1 MSASRQN
8 EARCFNENSPRPPV
22 PGEETGS
29 YVSRIRP
36 QSPALTPRRSSFAT
50 PTVSGGCDASAPLG
64 FEPEG
69 CCGTTTM
76 ESDSP
81 PAYVRWA
88 RNLHSL
94 LEDPVGLELFKRYL
108 DQEGHVDPLNFW
120 FACEGLKE
128 QKDMEKISQ
137 LVKLIYRRFF
147 LKSQLTIPEDVMKEA
162 DRRVKEGRADQKVFD
177 IVQLEVERLI
187 NETTY
192 PNFLQSDV
200 YLQYVQS
207 CQNPD
212 SGGCPS
218 SGSSREMSLSC
229 GPSLLPTLHEDSE
242 FVSSMHNS
250 HSASETP
257 GEFREL
263 RLTKDILMATQQSR
277 AMDVRPK
284 PEMYAGIYL
293 QRGASP
299 YHMHVSRL
307 HAQYSSYNP
316 VSRQDSEL
324 QSLSSDA
331 RTEVDN
337 MSLTDGS
344 VDGASSRQRSKKQYA
359 KQSRTIKESAS
370 VNRDPMAH
378 HIVPRTQR
386 VPSHLSKPMTAE
398 QFMHKL
404 CEKLEIVARERKTQ
418 EKLDKHL
425 QEDDLSGNDVPLK
438 TISNTHKTLGDAL
451 REKLSVEEDSDQAI
465 LDEHV
470 SRVWSDQT
478 PLRSPRL
485 SSPRLHSPERRR
497 GPAHNYPRPYK
508 QRKEKDVFSTFSVDS
523 GNIHDFQ
530 EGSDLV
536 GAGSMSSLG
545 SHLPKSKSVPS
556 DYADSL
562 HKQDLYVQGH
572 EQRFRRSDMTRRS
585 ATKKSM
591 TELTDSGVSVVSDVP
606 PSISKDTRLLP
617 RFKETDKKMD
627 LKHSSRHGKR
637 YGSRSGSLE
646 RQNRETWSVGVP
658 AQPFVADPG
667 MPPLTPPHT
676 VIQLEETCRRLGGY
690 LEESS
695 RARTSCKQ
703 RHLNASKQTYEP
715 ASQGQPYVQSNQST
729 LRKTKQDDF
738 TTVVFSFCDEQ
749 FPYRTKIPGH
759 NVTLK
764 QFKEY
769 LPKKGSYR
777 YFFKTECE
785 DLDTRVIQEEIT
797 DDAEVLPLWEG
808 KVMAQVKALE

>member
-1 MSASRQN
+1 
-8 EARCFNENSPRPPV
+8 
-22 PGEETGS
+22 
-29 YVSRIRP
+29 
-36 QSPALTPRRSSFAT
+36 
-50 PTVSGGCDASAPLG
+50 
-64 FEPEG
+64 
-69 CCGTTTM
+69 M
-76 ESDSP
+76 ESNSP
-81 PAYVRWA
+81 PAYARWA

-94 LEDPVGLELFKRYL
+94 LEDPVGLELFKKYL
-108 DQEGHVDPLNFW
+108 DQEGHLDPLNFW

-128 QKDMEKISQ
+128 QKDVDRISQ

-200 YLQYVQS
+200 YLHYVQS
-207 CQNPD
+207 CQNTD

-218 SGSSREMSLSC
+218 SGSGSREMSISC
-229 GPSLLPTLHEDSE
+229 GPSLLPTVHEDSE
-242 FVSSMHNS
+242 YDFMHNS
-250 HSASETP
+250 HSICGTP
-257 GEFREL
+257 GELREL
-263 RLTKDILMATQQSR
+263 RLTKDVLMATQQSR
-277 AMDVRPK
+277 AMDLRPR
-284 PEMYAGIYL
+284 PEAFAGIYL
-293 QRGASP
+293 QHGASP

-337 MSLTDGS
+337 MSLNDGS
-344 VDGASSRQRSKKQYA
+344 IDGTSGRQRSKKQYA
-359 KQSRTIKESAS
+359 KQSSRAIKESANI
-370 VNRDPMAH
+370 NRESMVH
-378 HIVPRTQR
+378 HVVPRTQR
-386 VPSHLSKPMTAE
+386 MASPKQMPAKQFAE
-398 QFMHKL
+398 MLTH
-404 CEKLEIVARERKTQ
+404 KLEILAREQKTQ
-418 EKLDKHL
+418 EKLDKYL
-425 QEDDLSGNDVPLK
+425 QENDLPVGNDVSLEAM
-438 TISNTHKTLGDAL
+438 NGAAHKTLGEAL
-451 REKLSVEEDSDQAI
+451 KEKLFLEEDSDQAI

-478 PLRSPRL
+478 PSRTPRL
-485 SSPRLHSPERRR
+485 SPERRR
-497 GPAHNYPRPYK
+497 PVHNHPRSYK
-508 QRKEKDVFSTFSVDS
+508 QRKEKDVDSTFSVDS
-523 GNIHDFQ
+523 GNIHDFHD
-530 EGSDLV
+530 GSDLA
-536 GAGSMSSLG
+536 GASSMSSLG

-562 HKQDLYVQGH
+562 HKQDLYLQGH
-572 EQRFRRSDMTRRS
+572 EQRFRRSDATRRS

-591 TELTDSGVSVVSDVP
+591 AELTDSGVSVVSDVP
-606 PSISKDTRLLP
+606 PSINKDIRLMP
-617 RFKETDKKMD
+617 RFKEADKKAD

-637 YGSRSGSLE
+637 FGSRSGSLE
-646 RQNRETWSVGVP
+646 RPNRETWSMGVP

-676 VIQLEETCRRLGGY
+676 VIQLEETCRRLM
-690 LEESS
+690 EENRM
-695 RARTSCKQ
+695 RASCKQ
-703 RHLNASKQTYEP
+703 RHLNVSKQAYES
-715 ASQGQPYVQSNQST
+715 ASQSQSYVQSNQST
-729 LRKTKQDDF
+729 LRKPKQDAGDF
-738 TTVVFSFCDEQ
+738 TIVVFSFCDEQ

-785 DLDTRVIQEEIT
+785 DLDMKVIQEEIT
-797 DDAEVLPLWEG
+797 DDTEILPLWEG

>member
-1 MSASRQN
+1 MKAVIDRMSASRQS
-8 EARCFNENSPRPPV
+8 EARCFSENSPRPPV

-50 PTVSGGCDASAPLG
+50 PQASGGGCDVSAPLG

-76 ESDSP
+76 EGNSS
-81 PAYVRWA
+81 PAYARWA

-108 DQEGHVDPLNFW
+108 SQEGHLDPLNFW

-147 LKSQLTIPEDVMKEA
+147 LKSQLSIPEDVMKEA
-162 DRRVKEGRADQKVFD
+162 DRRVKEGRADHKVFD

-200 YLQYVQS
+200 YVQYVQS

-218 SGSSREMSLSC
+218 SSSGSREMSISC
-229 GPSLLPTLHEDSE
+229 GPSLLPTVHEDSE
-242 FVSSMHNS
+242 YIGTGCVHMHNS
-250 HSASETP
+250 HSTGGTP
-257 GEFREL
+257 GEL
-263 RLTKDILMATQQSR
+263 RLTKDVLMATQQSR
-277 AMDVRPK
+277 AMDLRPR
-284 PEMYAGIYL
+284 PEAYAGIYL
-293 QRGASP
+293 QHGASP

-337 MSLTDGS
+337 VSLNSGSIDGTS
-344 VDGASSRQRSKKQYA
+344 NRQRSKKQYS
-359 KQSRTIKESAS
+359 KQSSRAIKESANI
-370 VNRDPMAH
+370 NRESMAH
-378 HIVPRTQR
+378 HVVPRTQR
-386 VPSHLSKPMTAE
+386 MASPKQMTAE
-398 QFMHKL
+398 QFAEMLTQKL
-404 CEKLEIVARERKTQ
+404 EILVREQKAHEKLEKYLYQ
-418 EKLDKHL
+418 ENDV
-425 QEDDLSGNDVPLK
+425 SNGNDMLVETCGAP
-438 TISNTHKTLGDAL
+438 KTLGDAL
-451 REKLSVEEDSDQAI
+451 KEKLSVEEDSDQAI

-478 PLRSPRL
+478 PSRSPRL
-485 SSPRLHSPERRR
+485 SPERRR
-497 GPAHNYPRPYK
+497 PAHNYPRPYK
-508 QRKEKDVFSTFSVDS
+508 QRKEKDMDSTFSVDS
-523 GNIHDFQ
+523 GNIHDFP

-556 DYADSL
+556 DYSDFL
-562 HKQDLYVQGH
+562 HKQDLHIQGH
-572 EQRFRRSDMTRRS
+572 DQRFRRSDMTRRS

-591 TELTDSGVSVVSDVP
+591 TELTDSGVSVVSDVQ
-606 PSISKDTRLLP
+606 PSINKDVRLMP
-617 RFKETDKKMD
+617 RFKEDKKVD

-646 RQNRETWSVGVP
+646 RPNRETWSMGVP

-676 VIQLEETCRRLGGY
+676 VIQLEETCRRLM
-690 LEESS
+690 EENK
-695 RARTSCKQ
+695 ARTSCKQ
-703 RHLNASKQTYEP
+703 RHINVSKQAYEF
-715 ASQGQPYVQSNQST
+715 ASQSQPYVQSNQST
-729 LRKTKQDDF
+729 LRKPKQDDF

-785 DLDTRVIQEEIT
+785 DLDTKVIQEEIT